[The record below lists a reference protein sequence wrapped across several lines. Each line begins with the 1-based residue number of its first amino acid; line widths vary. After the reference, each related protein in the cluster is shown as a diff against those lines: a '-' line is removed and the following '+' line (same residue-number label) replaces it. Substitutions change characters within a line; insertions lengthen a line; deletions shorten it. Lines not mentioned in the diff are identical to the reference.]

1 MVGAVATI
9 VLRGM
14 CPTVTGGGEATE
26 MDAACVGV
34 TLTLLAVIATIVLE
48 DSHQTGVADMHTR
61 VAVKDIGTPISHTSG
76 GVPPMPARASM
87 GDVGDSNGMVIII
100 IANMNHLARK
110 PLMAS
115 PTLRSGGE
123 ILAYI
128 LDTLITVAGA
138 GGRSTLE
145 GTSGFTLS
153 NSPDSITTGGMC
165 TTTSMSVHMWG
176 VGLVGI
182 PIQLDGAGTAVQ
194 HTTFAL
200 MTGLTTAFRSG
211 IMVIGSGYAKSKS
224 TE

>member
-1 MVGAVATI
+1 MVRALATI
-9 VLRGM
+9 VKQGM

-26 MDAACVGV
+26 IYAGCVAV
-34 TLTLLAVIATIVLE
+34 TLTLLAVSAKIVLT
-48 DSHQTGVADMHTR
+48 DRQQTGVAELHTR

-153 NSPDSITTGGMC
+153 NSPDSITAGGIR

-176 VGLVGI
+176 VGLDGATVV
-182 PIQLDGAGTAVQ
+182 DGAGTALQ